1 MIIRPSIRKDKRFEA
16 IFSDNTKI
24 NFGLKGG
31 NTYIDHGD
39 KIKRENYLKRHQ
51 VNENWNNPKTAGSL
65 SAMLLWGASKSL
77 ETNLKNFKKKFNV

>member
-16 IFSDNTKI
+16 IFPDNTKI

-31 NTYIDHGD
+31 NTFIDHGD

-51 VNENWNNPKTAGSL
+51 VKTPVSL
-65 SAMLLWGASKSL
+65 VMPRTSRMHSWATSD
-77 ETNLKNFKKKFNV
+77 EY

>member
-16 IFSDNTKI
+16 VFPDYSKI

-39 KIKRENYLKRHQ
+39 KKKRENYIKRHQ
-51 VNENWNNPKTAGSL
+51 VKEDWTKINAGSL
-65 SAMLLWGASKSL
+65 SRYILWGDS
-77 ETNLKNFKKKFNV
+77 TNITKNALDFKNKFNV